1 MTPPRDLRGDREG
14 EQKGSKETRE
24 RKKEKE
30 GRVEDHYH
38 RLPQDGETEGSKG
51 REEGDYEKKKV

>member
-1 MTPPRDLRGDREG
+1 MTPPHDLRGDREG

-30 GRVEDHYH
+30 GRVEDQQ
-38 RLPQDGETEGSKG
+38 LPQDGEMEESKG
-51 REEGDYEKKKV
+51 REEGD

>member
-1 MTPPRDLRGDREG
+1 MTPPCVLRGDREG

-30 GRVEDHYH
+30 GRVEDQ